1 MIDKKLFLATF
12 LMPTNQLYLMKPN
25 QRFTFTVAISFAICA
40 FSYAQ
45 EKDVAAIKAV
55 IAKETSSFMNVD
67 YNAWSDTWLK
77 VPYAYWSYSDST
89 DTSFVEG
96 WQNLTK
102 TFNEY
107 FKTAKPSKATI
118 TNEWQEIRI
127 YGNGAYVRFIQKV
140 KDEIDRDETSQ
151 MRVLE
156 KTKDGKWKVI
166 CVGAIA
172 KYNKDK
178 E

>member
-1 MIDKKLFLATF
+1 
-12 LMPTNQLYLMKPN
+12 MKTTT
-25 QRFTFTVAISFAICA
+25 RYWIMVALLVSVVTTAN
-40 FSYAQ
+40 SQ
-45 EKDVAAIKAV
+45 QKDVEAIKAV

-67 YNAWSDTWLK
+67 YKNWSDTWLK
-77 VPYAYWSYSDST
+77 VPYAYWSYSDSSA
-89 DTSFVEG
+89 TSYVEG
-96 WQNLTK
+96 WEALTK
-102 TFNEY
+102 TFAEY

-118 TNEWQEIRI
+118 TNEWQEIRV
-127 YGNGAYVRFIQKV
+127 YGNGAYARFVQKV

-156 KTKDGKWKVI
+156 KSKDGTWKVI

-172 KYNKDK
+172 KYPK